1 MTRPLTTLLSMA
13 VALAAASPAFACGE
27 GIFHMGDG
35 LRYQGYLAP
44 RPATVLIYNDQRAP
58 SADRMAVYR
67 GLAQAGHRL
76 TVAHNAGELSQALR
90 ERRYD
95 VVITSLDAVAAVTAA
110 TPSAAT
116 SPKLLPV
123 VDRSQRNAADLR
135 SRFASFL
142 VDGASLGQY
151 LKSINRLMGG

>member
-1 MTRPLTTLLSMA
+1 MHRPFTILLSI
-13 VALAAASPAFACGE
+13 AAALGAVSPALACGE

-44 RPATVLIYNDQRAP
+44 RSATVLIYDSARAP
-58 SADRMAVYR
+58 SADRIAVYR

-76 TVAHNAGELSQALR
+76 TVAHSADEMSQAMQKR
-90 ERRYD
+90 SYD
-95 VVITSLDAVAAVTAA
+95 VVIAGFDTIGSVTAA
-110 TPSAAT
+110 TSSAARA
-116 SPKLLPV
+116 PKMLPV
-123 VDRSQRNAADLR
+123 VDRSQRNAPGLR

-151 LKSINRLMGG
+151 LKSINRLMGD